1 MRDSTRSSERRAHS
15 PETAA
20 GALRRVPRILFV
32 SPCGP
37 YPRAPVESDPVDFFY
52 YRNTLG
58 QGVFRLRSFQ
68 SWYSLHYL
76 AQNLPVPSVVLEN
89 PTFGQFKKEVAG
101 GDYQV
106 VAMTFSVITTGRV
119 LPMAEWLKDN
129 YPEIEIILG
138 GYGTAV
144 FRDPDR
150 SARRLQE
157 LADRICFGEGLVF
170 MREYLKERWSIAE
183 NLSLSQ
189 DFLPMTHCFVR
200 TPVPLFQQ
208 LVVVGSL
215 GCTYGCPFCAT
226 SSQFRR
232 RRIRIASGR
241 ELFSLLLR
249 QARQHP
255 RVQSAII
262 YDEDF
267 LLDRRVVIEF
277 MHCMEGSRELRE
289 RPLLLT
295 IFSSVRSIRRYT
307 MEELVRCGIGTI
319 YIGVESF
326 QQEVLEGEGLEKRE
340 GDVAELFTEL
350 HRHGINTLGSLIIG
364 WDGQS
369 SEEMNRDIDRFIR
382 LNPTFYQVVPLHP
395 VPGTPLW
402 NRMKKEG
409 RIEQDYTFQGDS
421 IGRFTFTLD
430 RLTHDEA
437 LGGVARTYRGLVAE
451 GGPWPFRL
459 YEVMLSGY
467 LSLRS
472 HSSPL
477 MRERAG
483 GYQKMIPRILP
494 LAAASRF
501 FFWSGGFRR
510 RWAGT
515 MRKTLGAIP
524 ARAAVGMLAGVGVS
538 FLFSLL
544 YIAANFAHLLRPHGD
559 QPPRIRRAYVFP
571 TVHGPT

>member
-1 MRDSTRSSERRAHS
+1 
-15 PETAA
+15 
-20 GALRRVPRILFV
+20 
-32 SPCGP
+32 
-37 YPRAPVESDPVDFFY
+37 VEKDPVDFFY

-89 PTFGQFKKEVAG
+89 PTLCRFKKEVEK

-106 VAMTFSVITTGRV
+106 VAITFSVITTGRV
-119 LPMAEWLKDN
+119 LLMAEWLRKTF
-129 YPEIEIILG
+129 PEIEIILG

-144 FRDPDR
+144 FRDPDP
-150 SARRLQE
+150 SARRLQQI
-157 LADRICFGEGLVF
+157 ADRICAGEGLAF
-170 MREYLKERWSIAE
+170 MRQYLAERWSIKGT
-183 NLSLSQ
+183 LPLRQ

-200 TPVPLFQQ
+200 TGIPLFQQ
-208 LVVVGSL
+208 LVVVGAL

-241 ELFSLLLR
+241 QLFDLLLN

-267 LLDRRVVIEF
+267 LLDRREVMEF
-277 MHCMEGSRELRE
+277 TRCMEESGELRE

-307 MEELVRCGIGTI
+307 IEELIRCGIGTI

-326 QQEVLEGEGLEKRE
+326 QEEVLQGEGLAKRD
-340 GDVAELFTEL
+340 GDVQELFADL
-350 HRHGINTLGSLIIG
+350 HRHGINTLGSLIVG

-369 SEEMNRDIDRFIR
+369 REDMNRDIDRFVK

-402 NRMKKEG
+402 DRMREEG
-409 RIEQDYTFQGDS
+409 RIERNYTFQGDS
-421 IGRFTFTLD
+421 IGRFTFRLD
-430 RLTHDEA
+430 RLTHSEA
-437 LGGVARTYRGLVAE
+437 LKGVARTYRGLVGE

-459 YEVMLSGY
+459 YEVLLSGY
-467 LSLRS
+467 LFLRC
-472 HSSPL
+472 HQNPVL
-477 MRERAG
+477 RVRAG
-483 GYQKMIPRILP
+483 AYRKMIPTIMP
-494 LAAASRF
+494 LAVASRVF
-501 FFWSGGFRR
+501 FRR
-510 RWAGT
+510 REFKRRWFRVMKNTLDTFPVLSIAG
-515 MRKTLGAIP
+515 L
-524 ARAAVGMLAGVGVS
+524 VGGFVISLA
-538 FLFSLL
+538 FSGL
-544 YIAANFAHLLRPHGD
+544 YLVANLAHLVRPHGD
-559 QPPRIRRAYVFP
+559 QPPQICRTYASVA
-571 TVHGPT
+571 TDATA

>member
-1 MRDSTRSSERRAHS
+1 MEK
-15 PETAA
+15 
-20 GALRRVPRILFV
+20 
-32 SPCGP
+32 
-37 YPRAPVESDPVDFFY
+37 DPVDFFY

-76 AQNLPVPSVVLEN
+76 AQNLPVSSVVLEN
-89 PTFGQFKKEVAG
+89 PTFGRFKKEVAAG
-101 GDYQV
+101 NYQV
-106 VAMTFSVITTGRV
+106 VAITFSVITTGRV
-119 LPMAEWLKDN
+119 LAMAEWLKQTF
-129 YPEIEIILG
+129 PETEIILG

-144 FRDPDR
+144 FRDPDA

-157 LADRICFGEGLVF
+157 LADRVCFGEGLAF
-170 MREYLKERWSIAE
+170 LREYLKERWSISR
-183 NLSLSQ
+183 NLPLRQ

-200 TPVPLFQQ
+200 TGIPLFQQ

-241 ELFSLLLR
+241 QLFDLLLR

-267 LLDRRVVIEF
+267 LLDRREVMEF
-277 MHCMEGSRELRE
+277 MGCMEESRELRE

-307 MEELVRCGIGTI
+307 MDELVRCGIGTI

-326 QQEVLEGEGLEKRE
+326 QQEVLQAEGLNKRE
-340 GDVAELFTEL
+340 GDVGELFARL

-369 SEEMNRDIDRFIR
+369 REEMDRDIDRFVR

-402 NRMKKEG
+402 DRMRKEG
-409 RIEQDYTFQGDS
+409 RIQRDYTFQGDS
-421 IGRFTFTLD
+421 IGRFTFSLD

-437 LGGVARTYRGLVAE
+437 LEGVERTYRGLVAE

-459 YEVMLSGY
+459 YEVLLSGY

-472 HSSPL
+472 HPNPL
-477 MRERAG
+477 MRERARA
-483 GYQKMIPRILP
+483 YRKMIPRILP
-494 LAAASRF
+494 LAAASRVF
-501 FFWSGGFRR
+501 FRR
-510 RWAGT
+510 GRFSGRWSRT
-515 MRKTLGAIP
+515 MKETFEVFPYQTL
-524 ARAAVGMLAGVGVS
+524 VGMLGGLAVS
-538 FLFSLL
+538 LVFSGL
-544 YIAANFAHLLRPHGD
+544 YIMAHLLQLLRPHGD
-559 QPPRIRRAYVFP
+559 QPPKIRRAYGSFP
-571 TVHGPT
+571 TDAPA

>member
-1 MRDSTRSSERRAHS
+1 
-15 PETAA
+15 
-20 GALRRVPRILFV
+20 
-32 SPCGP
+32 
-37 YPRAPVESDPVDFFY
+37 VEKDPVDFFY

-76 AQNLPVPSVVLEN
+76 AQNLPVQSVVLEN
-89 PTFGQFKKEVAG
+89 PTLRRFKKEVETG
-101 GDYQV
+101 HYQV
-106 VAMTFSVITTGRV
+106 VAITFSVITTGRV
-119 LPMAEWLKDN
+119 LLMAEWLKQAF
-129 YPEIEIILG
+129 PEIEIILG

-144 FRDPDR
+144 FRDPDG
-150 SARRLQE
+150 SARRLQQ
-157 LADRICFGEGLVF
+157 LVDRICFGEGLTF
-170 MREYLKERWSIAE
+170 MRRYLAERWLIKGP
-183 NLSLSQ
+183 LPLRQ
-189 DFLPMTHCFVR
+189 DFLPMTHCFLR
-200 TPVPLFQQ
+200 TGLPLFQQ
-208 LVVVGSL
+208 LVVVGAL

-226 SSQFRR
+226 SSQFKR

-241 ELFSLLLR
+241 QLFELLLR

-267 LLDRRVVIEF
+267 LLDRREVTEF
-277 MHCMEGSRELRE
+277 MHCMEGSHELRE

-307 MEELVRCGIGTI
+307 IEELVRCGIGTI

-326 QQEVLEGEGLEKRE
+326 QEEVLLGEGLAKRD
-340 GDVAELFTEL
+340 GDVRELFTEL

-369 SEEMNRDIDRFIR
+369 TEEMNRDIDRFVK

-402 NRMKKEG
+402 KRMREEG
-409 RIEQDYTFQGDS
+409 RIQKNYTFQGDS

-430 RLTHDEA
+430 RLTHGEA
-437 LGGVARTYRGLVAE
+437 LGGVARAYRGLVAE

-459 YEVMLSGY
+459 YEVLLSGY

-472 HSSPL
+472 HRNPVL
-477 MRERAG
+477 HARAG
-483 GYQKMIPRILP
+483 AYRKMIPTILP
-494 LAAASRF
+494 LAVASRVF
-501 FFWSGGFRR
+501 FRR
-510 RWAGT
+510 REFKRRWSRVMKETLALMPIRAVAG
-515 MRKTLGAIP
+515 II
-524 ARAAVGMLAGVGVS
+524 VGLFVSLVFSGLYVLAN
-538 FLFSLL
+538 LL
-544 YIAANFAHLLRPHGD
+544 HLLRPHGD
-559 QPPRIRRAYVFP
+559 QPPRIRRAYASV
-571 TVHGPT
+571 TTNATA